1 MSTGSFSMSWVLYMC
16 FIFYIH
22 RFVWQLFI
30 IFTVIHLYA
39 NYQAVLSLKMVT
51 FNNARLI
58 LLLRMYHLGTNMGF
72 SPEVVNM
79 DEAVILG
86 TGMSGN

>member
-1 MSTGSFSMSWVLYMC
+1 
-16 FIFYIH
+16 
-22 RFVWQLFI
+22 
-30 IFTVIHLYA
+30 
-39 NYQAVLSLKMVT
+39 
-51 FNNARLI
+51 
-58 LLLRMYHLGTNMGF
+58 MYHLGTNMGF